1 MSDVAMDRNIIKRIT
16 EDLDLTEKGVG
27 SINDISI
34 NTKTV
39 TKHTKIIAEHFETPF
54 YTYGPFQIN
63 NYCHIQDDYSLEHY
77 NKLNKLI

>member
-1 MSDVAMDRNIIKRIT
+1 MSDVVMNRNIIKRIT
-16 EDLDLTEKGVG
+16 KDLDLTESGIGLIK
-27 SINDISI
+27 DISI
-34 NTKTV
+34 DTKSV

-63 NYCHIQDDYSLEHY
+63 PQCHIQDDYSLKHY